1 MSYMSLDRMA
11 RLSLGDAMQLF
22 GVTARA
28 LRFYEE
34 AGLVVARRDRRNH
47 RYYDHDARQRIG
59 WIVALRAAGVP
70 LRAIE
75 ETLRC
80 DSETARRKV
89 ARVQLQRR
97 LDAATAEL
105 GRVHAAIA
113 RFDAEAL
120 DSAA

>member
-47 RYYDHDARQRIG
+47 RYYDHEARQRLG

-80 DSETARRKV
+80 ESESSRRQMART
-89 ARVQLQRR
+89 QLQRR
-97 LDAATAEL
+97 LAVATAEL
-105 GRVHAAIA
+105 GRVHAAIE
-113 RFDAEAL
+113 RFDAGEL
-120 DSAA
+120 ESAA